1 MGLKRTLIGSLLFQQ
16 CRVIIFWLNVFAP
29 ALIYLLSRKSITFFF
44 FLSWETIW
52 LETELQL
59 KTRQRRPPANWK
71 TREYK
76 LSNPTMFSL
85 LIDQL
90 LLYIYTN
97 YKSWRFPSLPCRRNV
112 LCTFSALGYDLS
124 SPISSPSL
132 SVPGSL
138 LPFVAAFMS
147 TLRNDDWWS
156 IIRLYLKND

>member
-1 MGLKRTLIGSLLFQQ
+1 MQSYNLLAECFCTSIDISSLKKEH
-16 CRVIIFWLNVFAP
+16 
-29 ALIYLLSRKSITFFF
+29 YFFF

-112 LCTFSALGYDLS
+112 LCTFSALRYDLS

-138 LPFVAAFMS
+138 LTAAFCGCFHVDLKKWRLVIHHPFVPQE
-147 TLRNDDWWS
+147 
-156 IIRLYLKND
+156 RLTFLLSCV